1 MANYRLPSALA
12 AAGVIVGV
20 LISGTACSTA
30 QKETATETQT
40 ETAAE
45 VPADLFEAVGT
56 GTFEDP
62 KDGPGGAGV
71 IAGFRATGATEEE
84 ASAAVIKA
92 CQDAGGA
99 DCTSDE
105 VSNDKVCIASVADD
119 TNDVVAGGAGA
130 TIEDAKKDALK
141 RAADNGTPL
150 TDKAFVVISACWD
163 DE

>member
-1 MANYRLPSALA
+1 MATHRWASALV
-12 AAGVIVGV
+12 AAGAITGV
-20 LISGTACSTA
+20 LLTGTACSSG
-30 QKETATETQT
+30 QKDDTAT
-40 ETAAE
+40 E

-56 GTFEDP
+56 GTFEDLA
-62 KDGPGGAGV
+62 DGPGGAGT
-71 IAGFRATGATEEE
+71 IAGFRAVGATAEE
-84 ASAAVIKA
+84 ASNAVIKA
-92 CQDAGGA
+92 CQDAGGQ

-130 TIEDAKKDALK
+130 TVEDAKKDALK
-141 RAADNGTPL
+141 RAADNETPL